1 MSKWLFWFQTTQ
13 THMCRYC
20 NYTTG
25 KRYLLSRHMKSHSEE
40 RPHKC
45 SVCERGFKTLASLQV
60 TPQYH
65 QNWLS
70 LVHTSFTNQEKW
82 FDLFLVSEPCEHSH
96 GNKTSQVQVLW
107 FLIYNLRWT
116 HSSCQV
122 NTYTPHDFSCVDHFF
137 ILQHED
143 LGNNY
148 NLYFDHF
155 DPYFYNPS
163 VVKEFLAPLKSKN
176 SWHDTDRIKICKLG
190 QLFFGW
196 RFYMYTRLRHGTKGP
211 KGASTPI
218 PAELWAFCQAPWFDS

>member
-1 MSKWLFWFQTTQ
+1 MIW
-13 THMCRYC
+13 
-20 NYTTG
+20 
-25 KRYLLSRHMKSHSEE
+25 
-40 RPHKC
+40 
-45 SVCERGFKTLASLQV
+45 
-60 TPQYH
+60 
-65 QNWLS
+65 
-70 LVHTSFTNQEKW
+70 
-82 FDLFLVSEPCEHSH
+82 LVSCFRTMWTLTREQNLTSASSVIPHLQPPVNSFVMSGKYLYSH
-96 GNKTSQVQVLW
+96 
-107 FLIYNLRWT
+107 NL
-116 HSSCQV
+116 S
-122 NTYTPHDFSCVDHFF
+122 YVDHFF